1 MNSLEPYQANQDM
14 YHKARNVVSMDRL
27 SEAIEEFTRRPLQDI
42 ADALRSLTYGEMI
55 TLATEISSLINLDPH
70 GFAAVL
76 HKWSTTHGMGTPI
89 GDSQANLQGGED
101 QT

>member
-14 YHKARNVVSMDRL
+14 YHKARNIVSMDRL

-42 ADALRSLTYGEMI
+42 AAALRSLTYGEMI

-76 HKWSTTHGMGTPI
+76 HKWSLTHGTPGPTRGVDTEI
-89 GDSQANLQGGED
+89 ADRDPL
-101 QT
+101 